1 METVLF
7 MPLQLAPISLA
18 SPLLYGNTSA
28 LAPSHGTGRTHARP
42 SALAEWVL
50 LDSHSS
56 RTSVI
61 QMANSTLL
69 IQLARSHSG
78 FLLWSLAALLLP
90 TNKNGEVWDSASVP
104 RLVRLW
110 RECNTPWRPPQS
122 AWLKASTTFRQAT
135 MFLSSNSVQSL
146 TPPLWQLSSGH
157 HLHFDHDWR

>member
-56 RTSVI
+56 RTSNGKLNTVNTTGSKSFRVSAVEPCSLTI
-61 QMANSTLL
+61 ANQQKRGGVRLSFGAQTGATLTRV
-69 IQLARSHSG
+69 QYPMTTTPV
-78 FLLWSLAALLLP
+78 SLAQ
-90 TNKNGEVWDSASVP
+90 GFYDVQASDDV
-104 RLVRLW
+104 LI
-110 RECNTPWRPPQS
+110 
-122 AWLKASTTFRQAT
+122 F
-135 MFLSSNSVQSL
+135 
-146 TPPLWQLSSGH
+146 QLSSITNTTSMAT
-157 HLHFDHDWR
+157 FKWTPSPI